1 MRSHGSLVSASVR
14 RKLCDTEALYR
25 NNVRP
30 CPVEFSGREPAVQL
44 FVTASYEDILESGSY
59 FTNYQDVSC

>member
-1 MRSHGSLVSASVR
+1 MSQCVRTALVM
-14 RKLCDTEALYR
+14 Y
-25 NNVRP
+25 VRP

-44 FVTASYEDILESGSY
+44 FVTASYEDILEPGSYFSY